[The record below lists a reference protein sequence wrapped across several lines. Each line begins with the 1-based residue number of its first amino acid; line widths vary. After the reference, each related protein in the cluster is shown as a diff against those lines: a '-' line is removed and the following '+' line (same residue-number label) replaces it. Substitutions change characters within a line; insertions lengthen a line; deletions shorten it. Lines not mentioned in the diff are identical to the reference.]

1 MRRAL
6 RLAARADYRTS
17 PNPMVG
23 AVVLDGS
30 ERLAGEGFTSPW
42 LGGPHAEVN
51 ALRAAGDRARA
62 GTAYVTLEPCCHQG
76 RTPPCTGALIE
87 SGVRRVVV
95 AIRDPDPRVNG
106 AGIAALEEAGIEV
119 TEGVESGPA
128 ARLNVFYLKH
138 RTTGR
143 PFVTAKFAAS
153 LDGRIATRSGDS
165 RWITGEQAR
174 AHAHRLR
181 HKHDAI
187 LVGVNTVLADDPE
200 LSARFKGARQPL
212 KVILDS
218 RGRTP
223 PTAKAMAGEHLVDGG
238 RDLPGLLERLGGMGI
253 MSLLIEGGATVHGS
267 FLDAGLVDRVFA
279 YVSPVVIGGTE
290 APAAVGGAGPA
301 ALKDA
306 YRLGDVTTRRLGPD
320 LVISGYVHRDR

>member
-6 RLAARADYRTS
+6 RLAAQADFRTS

-23 AVVLDGS
+23 AVLLDRDG
-30 ERLAGEGFTSPW
+30 RLAGEGFTSPW

-51 ALRAAGDRARA
+51 ALRRAGDDARG

-76 RTPPCTGALIE
+76 RTPPCTDALIAAGLE
-87 SGVRRVVV
+87 RVVV

-106 AGIAALEEAGIEV
+106 RGLVQLQQAGVAV
-119 TEGVESGPA
+119 SEGVESGPA
-128 ARLNVFYLKH
+128 ARLNEFYLKH
-138 RTTGR
+138 RKTGK
-143 PFVTAKFAAS
+143 PFVSAKFAVS
-153 LDGRIATRSGDS
+153 LDGRIATRTGDS
-165 RWITGEQAR
+165 RWITSPQAR

-181 HKHDAI
+181 HQHDAI

-200 LSARFKGARQPL
+200 LSARSEGARQPL

-223 PTAKAMAGEHLVDGG
+223 TDARVRTGEHLIDDG
-238 RDLPGLLERLGGMGI
+238 RDLTKLLEALGRNGVQ
-253 MSLLIEGGATVHGS
+253 SLLIEGGATVHGS
-267 FLDAGLVDRVFA
+267 FFDQGLVDKVYA
-279 YVSPVVIGGTE
+279 YMSPLVIGGAQ
-290 APAAVGGAGPA
+290 APPAVGGEGPE

-306 YRLGDVTTRRLGPD
+306 YRLHDVATRRLGAD
-320 LVISGYVHRDR
+320 LLISGYVHRDR